1 MSLDKKRGKGGKY
14 KKSNH
19 KEVSL
24 SGDDLQY
31 LIEHTSYD
39 GLEIMVCFE
48 PSSYNLAI
56 IQCRGFIEDNPR
68 GTLGREKMMKM
79 YEAVL
84 SVDKAKEFVDNIF
97 NKFDADNS
105 GEIDFKVYCVHDFL
119 DAKF

>member
-39 GLEIMVCFE
+39 GLEI
-48 PSSYNLAI
+48 
-56 IQCRGFIEDNPR
+56 IEWFR
-68 GTLGREKMMKM
+68 L
-79 YEAVL
+79 V
-84 SVDKAKEFVDNIF
+84 F
-97 NKFDADNS
+97 NHQV
-105 GEIDFKVYCVHDFL
+105 IV
-119 DAKF
+119 